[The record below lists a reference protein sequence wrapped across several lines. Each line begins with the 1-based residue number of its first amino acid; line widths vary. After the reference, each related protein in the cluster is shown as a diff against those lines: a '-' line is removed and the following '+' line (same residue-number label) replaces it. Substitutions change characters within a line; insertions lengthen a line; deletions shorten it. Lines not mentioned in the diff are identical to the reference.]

1 MVCGVDGS
9 SPRGDEAIGERKL
22 LQDGV
27 IKEVQEK
34 SLYAKTNQ
42 FFPAFQVLPFDNQ
55 KPFTR

>member
-22 LQDGV
+22 LQDEV

-34 SLYAKTNQ
+34 VYMQNKSV
-42 FFPAFQVLPFDNQ
+42 FPAFQVLPFDNQ